1 MTNATVSYD
10 PLAPDVLADPYP
22 YYTELRRHAPV
33 QHVPSL
39 GLWAV
44 SRHRDVRRVMHEHTT
59 FSSQAMAAAVARPAD
74 FAAEVGVRSDDDV
87 EPISII
93 GTDGETHTRLRQIVN
108 RGFTPRRMA
117 ELEPRVRELTQGFV
131 RDLIAA
137 GSGDLQADFAVPL
150 PTVVIAELLGVDP
163 ERRGDFRRWSEHMVV
178 AVFEQPDAHRRQ
190 EIVASAEEMMAW
202 LDDVIAERSG
212 RAAPDLISVLLRAEL
227 DGGAL
232 SHDELRTFVVTLLVA
247 GSITTAYLIGNAAL
261 AILEHPDAYE
271 QVRADPTLV
280 GGLVEEALR
289 YDAPTQMMLRTATQ
303 ETEIAGTVIPR
314 GATVA
319 PLLGS
324 ANRDDA
330 VFGAPDRFVLT
341 RNPTEHLTFGHGTH
355 FCLGAALAR
364 LEARIAFD
372 ELFARAPRIEP
383 AGDVGRTTSLVFRGP
398 TSLPVRLAG

>member
-1 MTNATVSYD
+1 
-10 PLAPDVLADPYP
+10 
-22 YYTELRRHAPV
+22 
-33 QHVPSL
+33 
-39 GLWAV
+39 
-44 SRHRDVRRVMHEHTT
+44 
-59 FSSQAMAAAVARPAD
+59 
-74 FAAEVGVRSDDDV
+74 
-87 EPISII
+87 
-93 GTDGETHTRLRQIVN
+93 
-108 RGFTPRRMA
+108 
-117 ELEPRVRELTQGFV
+117 
-131 RDLIAA
+131 
-137 GSGDLQADFAVPL
+137 VPL

-178 AVFEQPDAHRRQ
+178 AVFEQPDAHKRQ